1 MLRQH
6 TKQHFK
12 RGLSGI
18 MAAVMTATL
27 IPSLSVLADDEIKTV
42 NYSFLSNTFKVSGTT
57 VNGDPTFK
65 VTVSDSTDIDSNS
78 DLNFYGNTVS
88 VAGNCCYMGNINNY
102 CGNLSYN
109 KEIQKDES
117 TAFPDIGDGLNYI
130 FNFFDTDSYKDG
142 VTFN

>member
-42 NYSFLSNTFKVSGTT
+42 NYSFLSNTFKVEQLLILTAIST
-57 VNGDPTFK
+57 V
-65 VTVSDSTDIDSNS
+65 
-78 DLNFYGNTVS
+78 
-88 VAGNCCYMGNINNY
+88 
-102 CGNLSYN
+102 
-109 KEIQKDES
+109 IQ
-117 TAFPDIGDGLNYI
+117 I
-130 FNFFDTDSYKDG
+130 
-142 VTFN
+142 

>member
-12 RGLSGI
+12 RGRSAI

-57 VNGDPTFK
+57 VNING
-65 VTVSDSTDIDSNS
+65 DIDSNS

-102 CGNLSYN
+102 CGNLS
-109 KEIQKDES
+109 
-117 TAFPDIGDGLNYI
+117 
-130 FNFFDTDSYKDG
+130 
-142 VTFN
+142 

>member
-57 VNGDPTFK
+57 VNING
-65 VTVSDSTDIDSNS
+65 DIDSNS
-78 DLNFYGNTVS
+78 DLILRKYCFCSRQLLLYGK
-88 VAGNCCYMGNINNY
+88 YQQ
-102 CGNLSYN
+102 L
-109 KEIQKDES
+109 
-117 TAFPDIGDGLNYI
+117 LR
-130 FNFFDTDSYKDG
+130 
-142 VTFN
+142 